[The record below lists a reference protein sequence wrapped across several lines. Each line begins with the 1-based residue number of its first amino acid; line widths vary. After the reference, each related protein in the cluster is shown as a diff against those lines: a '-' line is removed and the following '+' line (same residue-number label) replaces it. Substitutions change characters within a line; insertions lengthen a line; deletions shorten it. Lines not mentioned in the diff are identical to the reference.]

1 MAETNNQIN
10 RQYLELLFSQLSKK
24 LDELR
29 IDVRGEMRDL
39 RDVIELQGR
48 AIHTIELNT
57 TQSITQIKE
66 QIDNIKRD
74 IEEEKNENERREIAR
89 QESDIGLGTRIS
101 ALDNKFHTQ
110 EIINSSQ
117 AEKNENVK
125 KRENRIL
132 TLQYGAIGTFITLAL
147 AYIFNIVFP

>member
-132 TLQYGAIGTFITLAL
+132 TLQYSAIGTFITLAL